1 MKPLLAAILV
11 LSLVG
16 CGSTT
21 PSPAP
26 SAASSTTLAAPA
38 TTAPATPAT
47 APTAPVVASSEA
59 APAAA
64 PAPGVTAPVDTVKE
78 AAPATAPAA
87 PAAEVTAVKP
97 KDEAPAQPAALKDVV
112 HATVHTTA
120 GDIHVDL
127 FHKTAPISV
136 ENFVKLTREKFFDG
150 LAFHR
155 VVAGFVAQG
164 GDPNTKEGATG
175 PVGNGG
181 PGYTIAAEVGPSNPE
196 KHTAGTLGMA
206 DSGPGTAG
214 SQFYITLAAT
224 PHLDGRYTVFGRVS
238 APKDLE
244 VAKKIKRG
252 DRFSVT
258 IDDDAPAAATPAP
271 KP

>member
-1 MKPLLAAILV
+1 MKPLFAALIVLSLV
-11 LSLVG
+11 MSLVG
-16 CGSTT
+16 CGSTAPT
-21 PSPAP
+21 PAP
-26 SAASSTTLAAPA
+26 AAPSTTS
-38 TTAPATPAT
+38 ATPA
-47 APTAPVVASSEA
+47 PA
-59 APAAA
+59 APAAPVATSEA
-64 PAPGVTAPVDTVKE
+64 PAPAVQAAPAAPVATETVKE
-78 AAPATAPAA
+78 AAPAVVPAPVTAPAA
-87 PAAEVTAVKP
+87 TTPDASASKPVAA
-97 KDEAPAQPAALKDVV
+97 APTQPAALKDVV
-112 HATVHTTA
+112 HATVHTPG
-120 GDIHVDL
+120 GDIHVEL

-196 KHTAGTLGMA
+196 KHTPGTLGMA

-214 SQFYITLAAT
+214 SQFYITLATT

-238 APKDLE
+238 TPKDLE
-244 VAKKIKRG
+244 MAKKIKRG

-258 IDDDAPAAATPAP
+258 IDDDAAAA